1 MSRYCRPKYKS
12 GDLVFAKLKG
22 YAHWPARIE
31 HMAEPN
37 RYQVFFFGTHETAFL
52 GPKHLFPYEESKEK
66 FGKPNKRRGFSA
78 GLWEIENNP
87 TVQAADYQLARG
99 QAGADGP
106 GPQPEAGADATAGRG
121 DPQGKAGGDAQAE
134 QAAEQAAPKRSA
146 GELPEGSP
154 KRPREAEPREAE
166 QEGEQPPGK
175 PRRRPSWSWRSA
187 APPPPSRARPRH
199 RPRRGP
205 SSRERPRAS
214 QSARACSHRF
224 GEEPPPRSCC
234 GLAVNW
240 GNWPRPTN
248 WDASPTPHPLSS
260 SVQPLPP
267 HQPRPGLG
275 LTWRGRPPG
284 PRHPCDQSQDFH
296 PHPHPLRG

>member
-99 QAGADGP
+99 QAGAYWP
-106 GPQPEAGADATAGRG
+106 GPQPEVGADATAGRG
-121 DPQGKAGGDAQAE
+121 YPQGKAGGDAQAE
-134 QAAEQAAPKRSA
+134 QAAEQGAPKRSA

-166 QEGEQPPGK
+166 PEGEQPPPPPEEEEEEEEEEAEAAGE
-175 PRRRPSWSWRSA
+175 A
-187 APPPPSRARPRH
+187 APPPLVELEIGGATAP
-199 RPRRGP
+199 
-205 SSRERPRAS
+205 E
-214 QSARACSHRF
+214 
-224 GEEPPPRSCC
+224 
-234 GLAVNW
+234 
-240 GNWPRPTN
+240 
-248 WDASPTPHPLSS
+248 
-260 SVQPLPP
+260 
-267 HQPRPGLG
+267 
-275 LTWRGRPPG
+275 PG
-284 PRHPCDQSQDFH
+284 PAQAPPAEGPEQPVEAAAAEAQAPGVAERES
-296 PHPHPLRG
+296 L